1 MDPQHWH
8 DRWTNNQIGFHQ
20 ASVNAHLSEFW
31 PNAMQ
36 AGGKVFA
43 PLCGK
48 SVDLLWLRDQGYQV
62 VGIELSPIAVRDF
75 FTENQLTATQ
85 SMHDG
90 LECWSSEG
98 IEIYVGDFFNLTP
111 AHLSDVTAVFDRA
124 SLIALPPNMR
134 KDYVK
139 HIQSLCVFK
148 ETFLITLE
156 YPQDEMQGPPFSVLP
171 DEVKLLYADNYRIN
185 VLKTF
190 DALAENQNF
199 VKRGV
204 SQLNETVYH
213 LVPKS

>member
-20 ASVNAHLSEFW
+20 EEVNAHLSEFW
-31 PNAMQ
+31 PAAIQ

-75 FTENQLTATQ
+75 FSENQLSVSQ
-85 SMHDG
+85 HDRDG
-90 LECWSSEG
+90 LECWSSDG
-98 IEIYVGDFFNLTP
+98 IEIYVGDFFDLN
-111 AHLSDVTAVFDRA
+111 AEHLQGVTAVFDRA
-124 SLIALPPNMR
+124 SLIALPPEMR
-134 KDYVK
+134 KNYAQR
-139 HIQSLCVFK
+139 IQSLCVAQ

-156 YPQDEMQGPPFSVLP
+156 YPQDQMQGPPFSVP
-171 DEVKLLYADNYRIN
+171 ADEVETLYANQYDIK
-185 VLKTF
+185 VLKRF

-199 VKRGV
+199 IKRGV
-204 SQLNETVYH
+204 TQLYETVYH
-213 LVPKS
+213 LTPKN

>member
-20 ASVNAHLSEFW
+20 EEVNAHLSEFW
-31 PNAMQ
+31 PVAMQ

-75 FTENQLTATQ
+75 FSENQLSASQ
-85 SMHDG
+85 HDIDG
-90 LECWSSEG
+90 LECWSTDG
-98 IEIYVGDFFNLTP
+98 IEIYVGDFFDLN
-111 AHLSDVTAVFDRA
+111 AEHLQGVTAVFDRA
-124 SLIALPPNMR
+124 SLIALPPEMR
-134 KDYVK
+134 KNYAQ
-139 HIQSLCVFK
+139 HIQSLCVTQ

-156 YPQDEMQGPPFSVLP
+156 YPQDQMQGPPFSVP
-171 DEVKLLYADNYRIN
+171 ADEVETLYANQYDIQ
-185 VLKTF
+185 VLKRF

-199 VKRGV
+199 IKRGV
-204 SQLNETVYH
+204 TQLYETVYH
-213 LVPKS
+213 LTPKN

>member
-20 ASVNAHLSEFW
+20 ESVNAHLSEFW
-31 PNAMQ
+31 PHAMQ

-75 FTENQLTATQ
+75 FAENQLTATQ
-85 SMHDG
+85 SMRDG
-90 LECWSSEG
+90 LECWSTEG
-98 IEIYVGDFFNLTP
+98 IEIYVGDFFDLTS
-111 AHLSDVTAVFDRA
+111 AHLSNVTAVFDRA

-134 KDYVK
+134 KDYAK

-156 YPQDEMQGPPFSVLP
+156 YPQNEMQGPPFSVP
-171 DEVKLLYADNYRIN
+171 PSEVHALYADNYTIN

-199 VKRGV
+199 VRRGV

-213 LVPKS
+213 LVPNS